1 MSIRDNVQT
10 TIARKKL
17 RISISITKDININK
31 WNFIE
36 KRGERYKDNFLDLC
50 VSRKAFHHASLNQSH
65 LTIMSFE
72 TFSTNTSMNM
82 WRHCTVD
89 YIFWSFQYLSKMGKI
104 RHSYLVMLHI
114 FICSISYF
122 LFLLWMNIFKNLYL
136 LLKQIHSD
144 RECHCAK

>member
-1 MSIRDNVQT
+1 MT
-10 TIARKKL
+10 RKKVE
-17 RISISITKDININK
+17 ISISITKDINLNK
-31 WNFIE
+31 CNFIG
-36 KRGERYKDNFLDLC
+36 KRGERYKDDFLDLC

-114 FICSISYF
+114 FICSIRSWYIVFPFFIMNEYF
-122 LFLLWMNIFKNLYL
+122 QKLIFVAKANSFGSRVSLC
-136 LLKQIHSD
+136 QIGFIG
-144 RECHCAK
+144 K